1 MPMAD
6 STCHQAVRPLPRAS
20 VPAKRMFEPLSLT
33 RLREV
38 MSAPA
43 TVAPP
48 ALTDSTPT
56 LSTPEI
62 VTLDWAKARARQA
75 GDRQSHYFLFHLF
88 LPGKNATAD
97 PKGRLKRFYRTNTL
111 GMRIIRNAN
120 YPVKHRMGQ
129 KYCRRIS
136 VV

>member
-1 MPMAD
+1 
-6 STCHQAVRPLPRAS
+6 

-62 VTLDWAKARARQA
+62 VTLDWAKVAPDRPAIARA
-75 GDRQSHYFLFHLF
+75 
-88 LPGKNATAD
+88 
-97 PKGRLKRFYRTNTL
+97 NTFCF
-111 GMRIIRNAN
+111 ICFS
-120 YPVKHRMGQ
+120 Q
-129 KYCRRIS
+129 D
-136 VV
+136 